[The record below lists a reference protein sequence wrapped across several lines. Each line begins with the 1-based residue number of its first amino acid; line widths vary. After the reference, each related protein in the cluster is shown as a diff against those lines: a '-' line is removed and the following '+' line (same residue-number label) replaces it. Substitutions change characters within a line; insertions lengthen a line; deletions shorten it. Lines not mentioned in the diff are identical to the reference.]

1 MGEVATEG
9 LQLGQ
14 RALAPQP
21 GEPLGRQTLHHL
33 EGGGDGGGQESGV
46 TPGPLRPLWHT
57 VRVLLSHLL
66 ALLDVVLPG
75 VGGLQ
80 RREDVSV
87 QGAVQS
93 QVLQAGQGQDA
104 IPHQDV
110 AQQLQPKGTVTTG
123 RRKPA
128 K

>member
-1 MGEVATEG
+1 MKG
-9 LQLGQ
+9 
-14 RALAPQP
+14 
-21 GEPLGRQTLHHL
+21 
-33 EGGGDGGGQESGV
+33 GV
-46 TPGPLRPLWHT
+46 TSRPPSVVNAVKGL
-57 VRVLLSHLL
+57 VSHLL
-66 ALLDVVLPG
+66 ALLDVIFPG
-75 VGGLQ
+75 VCGLQ

-104 IPHQDV
+104 VPHQDV
-110 AQQLQPKGTVTTG
+110 AQQLQPKGTVTTA